1 MKKKFNFENLDE
13 KMMDEIYQ
21 KTIKTPQFQEKIN
34 ETNRMF
40 KNLKLP
46 TRLQAN

>member
-1 MKKKFNFENLDE
+1 MKNKVNFDNLDE

-34 ETNRMF
+34 ETNRLL